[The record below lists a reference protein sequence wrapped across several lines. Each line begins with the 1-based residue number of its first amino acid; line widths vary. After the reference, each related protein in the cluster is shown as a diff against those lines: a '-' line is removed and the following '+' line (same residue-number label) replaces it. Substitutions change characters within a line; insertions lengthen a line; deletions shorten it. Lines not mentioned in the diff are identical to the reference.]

1 MKAKNPNENDPT
13 AMRIYPR
20 DDSLARG
27 WEDLGAGVPSL
38 IVLAKQASIAMT
50 QGHVGDWRDLSGEAQ
65 TLLYTARDRGAFEV
79 KAVNTAFEAHH
90 RWLAITVDVAQDST
104 LTFRPASPEGIVRFF
119 EGFSELCRNGL
130 VMHQI
135 YRDFSLTSAGF
146 AAARE
151 VDPEP
156 LAEWFAQAT
165 AESQ

>member
-1 MKAKNPNENDPT
+1 MKPNNHEQDPT
-13 AMRIYPR
+13 AMQLFPR

-38 IVLAKQASIAMT
+38 IALAKQASIALT
-50 QGHVGDWRDLSGEAQ
+50 HQQIGDWRELSGEAQ
-65 TLLYTARDRGAFEV
+65 ALLYAARDRGAYEV

-90 RWLAITVDVAQDST
+90 RWLAITVEEPDDSWT
-104 LTFRPASPEGIVRFF
+104 TFRPAAPEGIVRFF

-146 AAARE
+146 AAARQ
-151 VDPEP
+151 VDPQP
-156 LAEWFAQAT
+156 LAGLLDQTTRE
-165 AESQ
+165 